1 MSTSFGSLVDELE
14 NIIVKFKKI
23 NQFFEQTSITDVEDF
38 VKQSED
44 IMKRITEIE
53 GKNRI
58 LQHEKENLLQH
69 YRTLEQKNINLEIDN
84 NVLNQKVNTDL
95 HSKIENLI
103 AEGRKLYLENKK
115 LKHDNTAFRK
125 NEQLMN
131 STLKS
136 LLKITDDSIALK
148 DTFYKLIDSFQNIDS
163 VISDM
168 ISQGSAINVVDET
181 TTQGTD
187 EKNASNVKNM
197 TIDQK
202 LENLKNTFENLSS
215 NPFLLQR

>member
-1 MSTSFGSLVDELE
+1 MPVAPTGCGDALRAGFIFG
-14 NIIVKFKKI
+14 
-23 NQFFEQTSITDVEDF
+23 
-38 VKQSED
+38 
-44 IMKRITEIE
+44 
-53 GKNRI
+53 
-58 LQHEKENLLQH
+58 
-69 YRTLEQKNINLEIDN
+69 
-84 NVLNQKVNTDL
+84 
-95 HSKIENLI
+95 
-103 AEGRKLYLENKK
+103 LENKK